1 MEVKIEV
8 DQPDSSTWLLPRIH
22 SMRSG
27 SEPTNF
33 ALSLNLS
40 PRSTP
45 TFAGSRSSMN
55 GGSSAPIPS
64 MYCDVTGALPALF
77 VLVLVSASVL
87 DAADDDVTFDAGCR
101 FSTMKGNE

>member
-1 MEVKIEV
+1 
-8 DQPDSSTWLLPRIH
+8 
-22 SMRSG
+22 
-27 SEPTNF
+27 
-33 ALSLNLS
+33 
-40 PRSTP
+40 
-45 TFAGSRSSMN
+45 MN

-101 FSTMKGNE
+101 FSTEKGNESQSKNKYTAQEPSSVAKHHSWLSWDIRQRKTRQQSCEWLAHDNIV